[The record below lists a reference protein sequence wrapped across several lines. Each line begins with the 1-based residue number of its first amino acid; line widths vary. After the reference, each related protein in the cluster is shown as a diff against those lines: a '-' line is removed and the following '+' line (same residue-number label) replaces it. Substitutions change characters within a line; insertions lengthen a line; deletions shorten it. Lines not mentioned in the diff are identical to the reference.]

1 MAAQASEKLE
11 KLDLNGQ
18 NGESAAVPAKAG
30 QAEDGEVE
38 DDSDDDADDAGA
50 AAADGAANGAAK
62 KKKKRKSKKKKK
74 GGAKVQSSPPR
85 VPVSSL
91 FANGQYPE
99 GEIVEYK
106 NENSYRTTNEEK
118 RYLDRMNND
127 FLQEYR
133 QGAEVHRQVRQYAQK
148 NIKPG
153 QTLTEI
159 AEGIEDSVRALTGHQ
174 GLEEGDNIKG
184 GMGFPCGLSINHCAA
199 HYTPN
204 AGNKMVLQQ
213 GDVMKVDFG
222 AHINGRIVDS
232 AFTMSF
238 DPVYDPLLEAVK
250 DATNTGIREAGIDV
264 RMSDIGAAIQETMES
279 YEIEL
284 NGTTYPIKPIRNL
297 NGHNI
302 DQHVIHGGKS
312 VPIVKG
318 SDQTKM
324 EEGEVFAIE
333 TFGSTGKGYVREDME
348 TSHYALVANAP
359 QVPLRLSSAKS
370 LLNVINKNFGTLP
383 WCRRYL
389 DRLGQDKYLLGL
401 NNLVQ
406 SGIVQDY
413 PPLCDI
419 KGSYTAQFEHVCPR
433 FCLPDL
439 ETNPFASSAT
449 PQLRMSATKNL
460 RKVPDLRNDEPSV
473 RIPPPE
479 TSSIEDQFFWTY
491 TEEPHRSRRQAI
503 IKAHPEVT
511 KLCGPEPLTKYVVLG
526 VVSLQIC
533 CAYLL
538 RETSFFSWRFWLTAY
553 VIGATSNQNL
563 FLAIHEISHNLA
575 FRSAMANRLLA
586 IFANLPIG
594 LPYSAAFR
602 PYHLTH
608 HKSLGVAGLDTDLP
622 TAFEAFVLDSLLG
635 KAFFCTFQIF
645 FYAVRPMF
653 IYSPPF
659 TIIHLLNLFVQFSFN
674 YILTK
679 ICNGSLN
686 PLLYL
691 LLSSFL
697 AGSLHPCAGHFIAEH
712 YFFSNVDHGTES
724 LQELKG
730 EKGEKHPLTSLPPPE
745 TYSYYGP
752 LNILTYNVGLHNEH
766 HDFPAIPWT
775 KLHTLHRIASEFYEP
790 LPCHRSWVWVIWT
803 FILDKNVGPWCRV
816 KRAQGGRLVGGGG
829 SSDIAT
835 ATGRAGEGI
844 SAGPD
849 EANDDGWKES
859 EIQN

>member
-1 MAAQASEKLE
+1 MAAQASENLQ

-18 NGESAAVPAKAG
+18 SGDVKADAPAAG
-30 QAEDGEVE
+30 QAEAGEAD
-38 DDSDDDADDAGA
+38 DDSDDDADDGVPA
-50 AAADGAANGAAK
+50 AEGAANGAAK

-85 VPVSSL
+85 VPVANL
-91 FANGQYPE
+91 FPNNQFPE

-159 AEGIEDSVRALTGHQ
+159 AEGIEDSVRALTGHS

-222 AHINGRIVDS
+222 AHLNGRIVDS
-232 AFTMSF
+232 AFTMAF

-279 YEIEL
+279 YEVQL
-284 NGTTYPIKPIRNL
+284 NGTMHPVKCIRNL

-318 SDQTKM
+318 GDQTKM

-348 TSHYALVANAP
+348 TSHYALDANAAP
-359 QVPLRLSSAKS
+359 VPLRLSSAKN

-383 WCRRYL
+383 FCRRYL

-401 NNLVQ
+401 NNLVS

-413 PPLCDI
+413 PPLCDV
-419 KGSYTAQFEHVCPR
+419 KGSYTAQYEHSLHPPN
-433 FCLPDL
+433 LSAPSL
-439 ETNPFASSAT
+439 SSHSTMPSVVATAPT
-449 PQLRMSATKNL
+449 PQLRVSAAKGSAADG
-460 RKVPDLRNDEPSV
+460 KPSPRV
-473 RIPPPE
+473 PPPE
-479 TSSIEDQFFWTY
+479 KSVVEDQFFWTY

-538 RETSFFSWRFWLTAY
+538 RDTSMLSWKFLATAY
-553 VIGATSNQNL
+553 IIGATANQNL

-575 FRSAMANRLLA
+575 FRSPMANRLLA

-608 HKSLGVAGLDTDLP
+608 HKSLGVTGLDTDLP
-622 TAFEAFVLDSLLG
+622 TAVEAFLLDSLLG
-635 KAFFCTFQIF
+635 KAFFCTFQIL

-653 IYSPPF
+653 VYSPPF
-659 TIIHLLNLFVQFSFN
+659 TIIHLVNLVVQLSFD
-674 YILTK
+674 YALTR
-679 ICNGSLN
+679 ISGGSIQ

-691 LLSSFL
+691 IASSFL

-712 YFFSNVDHGTES
+712 YFFSNVQHGTES
-724 LQELKG
+724 IEYQKQNKKQEP
-730 EKGEKHPLTSLPPPE
+730 HPLDSLPPPE

-752 LNILTYNVGLHNEH
+752 LNIFTYNVGLHNEH

-775 KLHTLHRIASEFYEP
+775 KLHALHRIASEFYEP

-803 FILDKNVGPWCRV
+803 FILDKNVGMWCRV
-816 KRAQGGRLVGGGG
+816 KRAQGGRVVGGGG
-829 SSDIAT
+829 SKN
-835 ATGRAGEGI
+835 GRGGEGI
-844 SAGPD
+844 SAASAGPD
-849 EANDDGWKES
+849 ESGDGWKES
-859 EIQN
+859 ELQN